1 MNSLY
6 NLAEAEFIDLNAA
19 LYLEHYCALKHKKNK
34 TEEEIESIEMYDR
47 FTELSMSLWIP
58 TRIQLF

>member
-47 FTELSMSLWIP
+47 FTELSMSL
-58 TRIQLF
+58 